1 MNYRQFTDNVFKVFV
16 GWTWD
21 KLFLR
26 SFVEEQRLYF
36 QEQRTSNDLLFTFLA
51 IVTAKNIEILDEVL
65 IHQRRDNQNSLSNTR
80 EQAWT
85 CFYEALLELREELKK
100 RGLYHELEQDY
111 INYALHFSLWN
122 LETLN
127 GPKKKELYQILKKT
141 WFHELGI
148 DGKKAFYF
156 YQKGE
161 YRKYQNIRK
170 KSWRVYEQEQR

>member
-1 MNYRQFTDNVFKVFV
+1 MDMGQAFSS
-16 GWTWD
+16 
-21 KLFLR
+21 KLCRGTEALFPGTAHIKR
-26 SFVEEQRLYF
+26 SAIYLP
-36 QEQRTSNDLLFTFLA
+36 A

-80 EQAWT
+80 EQSWT

-148 DGKKAFYF
+148 RRKKAFYF

>member
-1 MNYRQFTDNVFKVFV
+1 M
-16 GWTWD
+16 
-21 KLFLR
+21 
-26 SFVEEQRLYF
+26 RL
-36 QEQRTSNDLLFTFLA
+36 
-51 IVTAKNIEILDEVL
+51 
-65 IHQRRDNQNSLSNTR
+65 
-80 EQAWT
+80 T
-85 CFYEALLELREELKK
+85 CFFYALLELRLELKK